1 MRPFHDDPLFTLH
14 SDRELAVLLGVPD
27 LSDIGPAPIDRIC
40 DAFSRMPY
48 ENLTKVIKRSEV
60 IAPASAQRLADE
72 VIADHLRYGTGGT
85 CFSLT
90 TAFIA
95 VLSRFGIAAWPVLAD
110 RRYGPDTHCAVLLT
124 LNGVP
129 HLVDPGYLIH
139 RPVALPDDAAR
150 RYENRF
156 NTVELV
162 PAGPQRVDL
171 FTLSGADRRYRLTYK
186 TVAVDGAAFAGAWQR
201 SFAWEMMAY
210 PVLTRVTAAAH
221 CYLQGNELR
230 MRENDRTSRVRF
242 DDERSGAFI
251 ARHIGIDPAIVRR
264 AFGVWGHGA

>member
-1 MRPFHDDPLFTLH
+1 MRPFHDDPLFTVRD
-14 SDRELAVLLGVPD
+14 DRELASFLGVPD
-27 LSDIGPAPIDRIC
+27 ISTLVSSPVDLIC
-40 DAFSRMPY
+40 EAFSRLPY
-48 ENLTKVIKRSEV
+48 ENLTKVIKRSDV
-60 IAPASAQRLADE
+60 IAPSSAQRLPDE

-90 TAFIA
+90 AALIA
-95 VLSRFGIAAWPVLAD
+95 VLSRFGVAAWPVLAD
-110 RRYGPDTHCAVLLT
+110 RRYGTDTHCAVLLT
-124 LNGVP
+124 LNGTP

-156 NTVELV
+156 NTVELA

-186 TVAVDGAAFAGAWQR
+186 TVAVDGAAFAAAWQR
-201 SFAWEMMAY
+201 SFAWEMMTY

-221 CYLQGNELR
+221 CYLQGTELR
-230 MRENDRTSRVRF
+230 VRENDRTSRVRF
-242 DDERSGAFI
+242 DEELSGEFI
-251 ARHIGIDPAIVRR
+251 ARHIGIDPAIVKR